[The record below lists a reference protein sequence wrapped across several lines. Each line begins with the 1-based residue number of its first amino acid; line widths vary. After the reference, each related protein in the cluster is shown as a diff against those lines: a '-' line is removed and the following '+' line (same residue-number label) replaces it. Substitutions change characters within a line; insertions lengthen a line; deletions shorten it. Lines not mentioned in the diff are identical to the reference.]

1 MLPGFVLMLL
11 LSWAYLAFGQ
21 SLPLAGRAAFGVQA
35 AVGALLVR
43 AIHRLGSHAL
53 KDRALLA
60 IAGLAGAAEL
70 ASVHFLPTL
79 ALAGGA
85 YALASRGRNRAAWTL
100 AGALLAWAA
109 VLLVLSPGPDA
120 VPIPPAGEVSGAP
133 GAASL
138 GGLAWSGLK
147 SGLLTFGGAY
157 TVIPFLQHDAVEVHA
172 WMTTSQFL
180 DGLAL
185 SSIIPAPLIIFSTF
199 VGYLG
204 AGPAGAL
211 VMTAAI
217 FLPAFGF
224 TLLGHGLVERLIER
238 RGLHAFLDGVTAGV
252 IGLMAVTTLRLLR
265 AGVHGPAG
273 LALFA
278 AGLAVLYAWRSKLA
292 VPVVVLA
299 AGAVGLLSAALS

>member
-1 MLPGFVLMLL
+1 
-11 LSWAYLAFGQ
+11 
-21 SLPLAGRAAFGVQA
+21 
-35 AVGALLVR
+35 
-43 AIHRLGSHAL
+43 
-53 KDRALLA
+53 
-60 IAGLAGAAEL
+60 
-70 ASVHFLPTL
+70 
-79 ALAGGA
+79 
-85 YALASRGRNRAAWTL
+85 
-100 AGALLAWAA
+100 
-109 VLLVLSPGPDA
+109 
-120 VPIPPAGEVSGAP
+120 
-133 GAASL
+133 
-138 GGLAWSGLK
+138 
-147 SGLLTFGGAY
+147 
-157 TVIPFLQHDAVEVHA
+157 
-172 WMTTSQFL
+172 MTTSQFL